1 VIAARPIG
9 AAASLS
15 AGRRV
20 RLRDDGGV
28 SLGSSLRALLRRT

>member
-1 VIAARPIG
+1 VIAARRIG
-9 AAASLS
+9 AASLN